1 MNQIN
6 VVRGNIVELP
16 LDLSIDCI
24 VNAANSE
31 LRAGSGVCGDIFR
44 AAGIAELSTACREV
58 GPCAPGESRIT
69 PSFKLAERGIN
80 FIVHAVG
87 PKYRDYAP
95 AEAQRLLRSAYLSA
109 LRLAGEH
116 GVTKIAFP
124 LISSK
129 AFGYPF
135 DEAVTVAL
143 SAIQEAEV
151 APPSIVMVAF
161 RDETF
166 EALTAA
172 VNASMN

>member
-87 PKYRDYAP
+87 PKYR
-95 AEAQRLLRSAYLSA
+95 SA